1 MAFAS
6 LTIDLNARL
15 ANIERDLNR
24 SVNMA
29 ETSAKKMQS
38 AFNKVGAA
46 FGLLGIAGVGGNIFG
61 NLKWL
66 IDSADGLNDLATR
79 TGSSV
84 KALASLQLAAK
95 LADTDLEN
103 LGAGLGKLSLYMA
116 NNAEEAAA
124 LGITARDPVEAFI
137 QLADVVGSVNDPA
150 ERNALAMKVMGKS
163 YAELMPLLA
172 QGGAA
177 LGQQAKDSAIYAD
190 RMVKLSASAGQF
202 NDAID
207 MLAQNGKTA
216 LLPLIQSLTDIA
228 NAAVEASAA
237 FEGMDS
243 ALAGIGSFGT
253 FGETLAVTG
262 ANISFVFRVLAND
275 VVSSLT
281 AIGYAMTAQ
290 FGMAKQ
296 TLDQAAAYAQ
306 AERAKLDKLERGI
319 LSKQSTPKKQ
329 TTTDPKTGTAFDVNG
344 FLNKGEAD
352 KLQSA
357 LSKAFDTSVLDKFT
371 AKFSDTRAKI
381 EAEYAALK
389 QTFGETKDDKP
400 VTGYDIQEQ
409 NIAKAREAIVGG
421 DNAGA
426 QAALESGKSRLKELS
441 ASGAPS
447 FELNYLADQLKALEL
462 QTVKVSED
470 TAAKTRD
477 VLVKS
482 FADINQQIAQV
493 KSPEL
498 KINTDL
504 LKQQIDASIASA
516 RAQLA
521 ANPLVIPVISS
532 PIVGSGGGIST
543 DISTA
548 ARKLGGGK

>member
-29 ETSAKKMQS
+29 ESSAKKMQS

-61 NLKWL
+61 NLKGL

-262 ANISFVFRVLAND
+262 ANILFVFRVLAND
-275 VVSSLT
+275 VLSSLT
-281 AIGYAMTAQ
+281 AINYAMTAQ

-319 LSKQSTPKKQ
+319 LSKQSTPKKPPD
-329 TTTDPKTGTAFDVNG
+329 TTPKAGANIDVKD
-344 FLNKGEAD
+344 FLGGPDSPE
-352 KLQSA
+352 KLQST
-357 LSKAFDTSVLDKFT
+357 LRKAFDITPLDDFVAGFKNQRQ
-371 AKFSDTRAKI
+371 SI
-381 EAEYAALK
+381 EKEYEQLISKLTGPSIANATGGDLSYEITKGKGALEQGDSTGTEIAIDRSRQMLEGLKDNGGADFEISYYANQLK
-389 QTFGETKDDKP
+389 QLELAMVDSQQATAET
-400 VTGYDIQEQ
+400 TRSAMLEQ
-409 NIAKAREAIVGG
+409 LNAAAAEVSKMDPLHIPIAAEAI
-421 DNAGA
+421 A
-426 QAALESGKSRLKELS
+426 QDLRATLDVVRQEL
-441 ASGAPS
+441 A
-447 FELNYLADQLKALEL
+447 N
-462 QTVKVSED
+462 
-470 TAAKTRD
+470 
-477 VLVKS
+477 
-482 FADINQQIAQV
+482 
-493 KSPEL
+493 
-498 KINTDL
+498 
-504 LKQQIDASIASA
+504 
-516 RAQLA
+516 
-521 ANPLVIPVISS
+521 NPLKV
-532 PIVGSGGGIST
+532 PIVATSSSGIYGDSSLT
-543 DISTA
+543 TA
-548 ARKLGGGK
+548 ARKLGGSK

>member
-29 ETSAKKMQS
+29 ESSAKKMQS

-61 NLKWL
+61 NLKGL

-275 VVSSLT
+275 VLSSLT
-281 AIGYAMTAQ
+281 AINYAMTAQ

-319 LSKQSTPKKQ
+319 LSKQSTPKKPPD
-329 TTTDPKTGTAFDVNG
+329 TTPKAGANIDVKD
-344 FLNKGEAD
+344 FLGGPDSPE
-352 KLQSA
+352 KLQST
-357 LSKAFDTSVLDKFT
+357 LRKAFDITPLDDFVAGFKNQRQ
-371 AKFSDTRAKI
+371 SI
-381 EAEYAALK
+381 EKEYEQLISKLTGPSIANATGGDLSYEITKGKGALEQGDSTGTEIAIDRSRQMLEGLKDNGGADFEISYYANQLK
-389 QTFGETKDDKP
+389 QLELAMVDSQQATAET
-400 VTGYDIQEQ
+400 TRSAMLEQ
-409 NIAKAREAIVGG
+409 LNAAAAEVSKMDPLHIPIAAEAI
-421 DNAGA
+421 A
-426 QAALESGKSRLKELS
+426 QDLRATLDVVRQEL
-441 ASGAPS
+441 A
-447 FELNYLADQLKALEL
+447 N
-462 QTVKVSED
+462 
-470 TAAKTRD
+470 
-477 VLVKS
+477 
-482 FADINQQIAQV
+482 
-493 KSPEL
+493 
-498 KINTDL
+498 
-504 LKQQIDASIASA
+504 
-516 RAQLA
+516 
-521 ANPLVIPVISS
+521 NPLKV
-532 PIVGSGGGIST
+532 PIVATSSSGIYGDSSLT
-543 DISTA
+543 TA
-548 ARKLGGGK
+548 ARKLGGSK